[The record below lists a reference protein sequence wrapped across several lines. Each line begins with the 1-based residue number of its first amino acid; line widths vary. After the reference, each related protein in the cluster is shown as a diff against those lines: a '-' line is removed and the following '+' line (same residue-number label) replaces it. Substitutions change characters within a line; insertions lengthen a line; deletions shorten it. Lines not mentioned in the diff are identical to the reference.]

1 MRELS
6 TIVSS
11 RGTRRS
17 VKGLPKAAGGAVYEE
32 NLGKDEE
39 DAANSYTRGATRGA
53 AERGASERGASERVA
68 TERGATERGATKR
81 GAISGYTVRLWAK
94 GGCGEWD
101 R

>member
-11 RGTRRS
+11 RGSRRS

-39 DAANSYTRGATRGA
+39 DTANSCTGGATRGA
-53 AERGASERGASERVA
+53 AERGASERAA
-68 TERGATERGATKR
+68 TERGATERGATDR
-81 GAISGYTVRLWAK
+81 GAVSGCAV
-94 GGCGEWD
+94 
-101 R
+101 